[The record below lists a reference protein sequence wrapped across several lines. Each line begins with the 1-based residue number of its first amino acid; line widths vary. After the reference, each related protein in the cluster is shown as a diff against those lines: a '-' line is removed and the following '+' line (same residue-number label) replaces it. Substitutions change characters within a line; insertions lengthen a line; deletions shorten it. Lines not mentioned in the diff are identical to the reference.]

1 MIRGTASECIRGFSV
16 HVPWANNLRVK
27 LLALKF
33 SLILAWQQGVRR
45 IVCEVDCMEVIR
57 LVLHQ
62 PPTFH
67 RYLAIISDIHGLLAQ
82 DWQCSLHHAYREG
95 NQFANFLAY
104 LSAIVMREEQIWDH
118 PPVGKHLLFVDMARV
133 AHLR

>member
-1 MIRGTASECIRGFSV
+1 MCVELNTDGSSLGNPSYAGFGGLIRGTASECIRGFSV
-16 HVPWANNLRVK
+16 HVPWANNLCVK

-45 IVCEVDCMEVIR
+45 IVCEVDCMELIR

-67 RYLAIISDIHGLLAQ
+67 RYLAIISDI
-82 DWQCSLHHAYREG
+82 
-95 NQFANFLAY
+95 
-104 LSAIVMREEQIWDH
+104 
-118 PPVGKHLLFVDMARV
+118 
-133 AHLR
+133 